1 MFYFHDELLQV
12 TLLWKGLV
20 FPLHSGWRSIWY
32 SKCLGEELDH
42 SSWTLISG
50 ARKQLLNWS
59 LWFHQ
64 NLFLNNACH
73 LNLHPLSV
81 YLFQKHCLFWIFSL
95 FFWSRQWPGRCC
107 VILLWLLGFHSLRY
121 FQSNAWVAHLLSHF
135 SLLSLPPCFSFLKK
149 TKGNWQAAGQGKL
162 SYIISPLGTSLCCRI
177 WKLSFSTS
185 LGKSFHRPVT
195 PKCLCWSIVPVSY
208 WHVHW
213 QLSLS
218 TGIRDDSQLQSVQ
231 AAWEVGKAPRWYWHC
246 KWRQFT

>member
-20 FPLHSGWRSIWY
+20 FPLHSGRRSIWY
-32 SKCLGEELDH
+32 SKCLGKELDH

-121 FQSNAWVAHLLSHF
+121 FQSNAWVAHLLF
-135 SLLSLPPCFSFLKK
+135 PLLSLISPSLLFLPQE
-149 TKGNWQAAGQGKL
+149 NQGKL
-162 SYIISPLGTSLCCRI
+162 TSSRTGEIELYYFSFGNLTLLPYLKAIIFYISWQEFS
-177 WKLSFSTS
+177 STS
-185 LGKSFHRPVT
+185 DP
-195 PKCLCWSIVPVSY
+195 
-208 WHVHW
+208 
-213 QLSLS
+213 
-218 TGIRDDSQLQSVQ
+218 
-231 AAWEVGKAPRWYWHC
+231 
-246 KWRQFT
+246 